1 MRHVRYTKR
10 FDYLPHASVVMARA
24 AGDEVKITE
33 AEYEAAN
40 AAGAVDII
48 NGESAEQGTASA
60 EAGSNPAEGSAASR
74 AGNRARRGCSG

>member
-10 FDYLPHASVVMARA
+10 FDYRPHASVVMARA

-40 AAGAVDII
+40 AAGAVEII

-60 EAGSNPAEGSAASR
+60 EAGSDAKKGAS
-74 AGNRARRGCSG
+74 GNRARD

>member
-10 FDYLPHASVVMARA
+10 FDYRPRASVVMARA

-40 AAGAVDII
+40 AAGAVEII

-60 EAGSNPAEGSAASR
+60 EAGSTAAKGK
-74 AGNRARRGCSG
+74 AGNRSRA